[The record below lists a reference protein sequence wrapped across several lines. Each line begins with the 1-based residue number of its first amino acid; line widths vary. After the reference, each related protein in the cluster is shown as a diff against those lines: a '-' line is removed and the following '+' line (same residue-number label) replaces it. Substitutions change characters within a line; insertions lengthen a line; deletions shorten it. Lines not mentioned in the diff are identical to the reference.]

1 MFSSRTPADLTP
13 NRLTEALHEARAG
26 GRGLLDLTESNPT
39 RAGFDYPAD
48 LLRALS
54 DARTLA
60 YAPSPFGLAEAR
72 LAVAS
77 DFSRRGIQL
86 SPESIVLTASTS
98 EAYGCLFKLLTDAGD
113 EVLVPSPSYPLL
125 DHLARLDQVVARPY
139 SLDIERGWRIDFDS
153 LRGALTSRSRAIL
166 VVSPNNPT
174 GSFVKPDEIERLAEV
189 AAAHGLALVA
199 DEVFC
204 DYELIPNSRAAA
216 GRAANRTDVLSFT
229 LGGLSKSVGL
239 PQVKL
244 SWIGVAGPQELVG
257 RALERLELIC
267 DMYLSVSTPV
277 QIAAADLLS
286 RGASIREQIASRV
299 SANYR
304 ALAHRVG
311 AMPAASRVVPSEGGW
326 YGVLEV
332 PSLEPEETLVL
343 ELLRRDGVL
352 VHPGYFFDFPR
363 ETYLVV
369 SLLVPEASF
378 EEGVDR
384 VLRRVDCAVTG
395 RE

>member
-48 LLRALS
+48 LLRPLS
-54 DARTLA
+54 DPRALA

-77 DFSRRGIQL
+77 DFSRRGVQL
-86 SPESIVLTASTS
+86 SPERIVLTASTS
-98 EAYGCLFKLLTDAGD
+98 EAYACLFKLLTDAGD

-139 SLDIERGWRIDFDS
+139 LLDIERGWRIDFDS

-204 DYELIPNSRAAA
+204 DYELIPNRRAAA

-267 DMYLSVSTPV
+267 DMYLSVSTPA

-311 AMPAASRVVPSEGGW
+311 EMPAAGRVVPSEGGW
-326 YGVLEV
+326 YGCWKCR
-332 PSLEPEETLVL
+332 PSN
-343 ELLRRDGVL
+343 LRR
-352 VHPGYFFDFPR
+352 R
-363 ETYLVV
+363 
-369 SLLVPEASF
+369 S
-378 EEGVDR
+378 
-384 VLRRVDCAVTG
+384 
-395 RE
+395 